1 MPQPHTTTISSS
13 SVCGIFRVLIETY
26 YYILLKNFQ
35 SLNNM
40 LLNQKTLS
48 SPASSNQIDNKF
60 SHSNESQNNFC

>member
-1 MPQPHTTTISSS
+1 MPQPHTTTTSSS

-40 LLNQKTLS
+40 L
-48 SPASSNQIDNKF
+48 
-60 SHSNESQNNFC
+60 